1 MTALY
6 MGRSWLINSRGLA
19 QKVRNASSPAENRIK
34 DCGATREC
42 PNCHH
47 LIDNSDV
54 SPEWPGFPAGV
65 KFEPS
70 DVELLEHLAAKCG
83 EGNSEPHMFV
93 DEFIPTLEGDE
104 GICYTHPENLPGIK
118 KDGSSVHFFY
128 RTKKA
133 YATGTRKRR
142 KISNEKG
149 LVMEHVRWHKTG
161 KTKAVMENGVQKGCK
176 KVMVLYR
183 TTKKGEKPGKTNW
196 VMHQYHLGID
206 EDEKEGG
213 YVVSKIYYQ
222 QQKQTENAVLL
233 SGESDMY
240 ANQAIPMT
248 PMIAIPNPPRA
259 GETPS
264 CDDYNAALSP
274 AEEVEGGKK
283 EEYVSLSSDFQV
295 KCEEYAG
302 GCLAGESQA
311 VDATDIDDFLL
322 CDEIVGSFDLDN
334 LGSHHATSANINPM
348 PQEANNT
355 TTSTNIA
362 DLVNLETEFSLQD
375 LPFGSQ
381 DSISSWLDRF

>member
-1 MTALY
+1 

-19 QKVRNASSPAENRIK
+19 QKVRNASSPAENRIQ

-83 EGNSEPHMFV
+83 EGNSEPHMFL

-118 KDGSSVHFFY
+118 KDGSSGHFFY

-142 KISNEKG
+142 KISNETS

-176 KVMVLYR
+176 KVMVLYS
-183 TTKKGEKPGKTNW
+183 TKKGEKPGKTNW

-222 QQKQTENAVLL
+222 QQQQKQTTDNA
-233 SGESDMY
+233 GESDIP
-240 ANQAIPMT
+240 QAIPTT
-248 PMIAIPNPPRA
+248 PMTAIPNPPRA
-259 GETPS
+259 AGETPLS

-274 AEEVEGGKK
+274 PAEEVEGGKK
-283 EEYVSLSSDFQV
+283 ERYGSLWSDVQV
-295 KCEEYAG
+295 KCEEYP

-311 VDATDIDDFLL
+311 AADATDIDDFLL
-322 CDEIVGSFDLDN
+322 CDEIVGSFDFNN
-334 LGSHHATSANINPM
+334 LPSNHATSANFNPM

-355 TTSTNIA
+355 SSSTNIA
-362 DLVNLETEFSLQD
+362 DLVNLELDSAPEFSLQD

-381 DSISSWLDRF
+381 DSISSWLDRL